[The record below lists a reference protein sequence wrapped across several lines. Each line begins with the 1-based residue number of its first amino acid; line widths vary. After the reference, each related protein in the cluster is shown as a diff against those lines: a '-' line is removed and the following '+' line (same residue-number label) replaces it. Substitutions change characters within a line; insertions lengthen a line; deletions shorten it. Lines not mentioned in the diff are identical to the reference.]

1 MGHVQDSPV
10 SNNMIS
16 NEFMIHH
23 MKVPIVSYNLGQ
35 KKFQTPNFIFAHLW
49 TNGLQTS
56 YSDATTKGLWLHC
69 ELAHNSDRD
78 LLRSNSRET

>member
-23 MKVPIVSYNLGQ
+23 MKVHIVSYNLGQ
-35 KKFQTPNFIFAHLW
+35 KKISKSKIHILPIYGQMDSKPAIVLYKQNMHGMLKTTDHQT
-49 TNGLQTS
+49 
-56 YSDATTKGLWLHC
+56 
-69 ELAHNSDRD
+69 
-78 LLRSNSRET
+78 

>member
-1 MGHVQDSPV
+1 MGHGQDSPV

-23 MKVPIVSYNLGQ
+23 MKVSYNLGQ
-35 KKFQTPNFIFAHLW
+35 KKFQNSHFAHLW

-56 YSDATTKGLWLHC
+56 YSVP
-69 ELAHNSDRD
+69 LA
-78 LLRSNSRET
+78 